1 MQSKSDENPDDVP
14 WFQRFRADGRME
26 PHVACGDNG
35 EIVVIDDTGDG
46 GWAASFKNGVWH
58 AGLLFQHLQMAEFTP
73 VQKRDE
79 VYRLFNQ
86 ARVALGLEE
95 EHIS

>member
-1 MQSKSDENPDDVP
+1 MQSKSGENPDDVP
-14 WFQRFRADGRME
+14 WFRRLRADGRME

-35 EIVVIDDTGDG
+35 EMVVIDHN

-58 AGLLFQHLQMAEFTP
+58 QGLLFQHLKMADFTP

-86 ARVALGLEE
+86 ARVALGLEPE
-95 EHIS
+95 TD